1 MARKSRKNM
10 MLQENTALPD
20 KEKKVLFK
28 AGLYARLSHEKEEN
42 IERGTIETQMELM
55 KNYVKDHEDIVIE
68 EEYYDA
74 SFTGTNFE
82 RPDFKRMLEDAKTGR
97 INCII
102 VKDLSRLGR
111 NYVEMGN
118 YIERVFPFLNVR
130 FIAVTDDFDSFRP
143 GTDLMMPL
151 KNIVNEFYAKD
162 ISKKVSTAHRRK
174 WTTDEY
180 MCGFAPYGY
189 LKSKTEKNR
198 IVVDEATAGNVRLI
212 YKLFLDGKGYTPIA
226 KYLNEQGIMSPLMYL
241 KSLGYQQNVRTNG
254 VWTKTTVKSILTN
267 QAYIGSAVHGKV
279 VIEKYNNIPLH
290 ATDPSEWVV
299 VENTHEPL
307 IDKKTFEKVQER
319 VKEISDAYFA
329 KEFTKHPP
337 NEMNLLKGKIVC
349 GDCGKGMRL
358 SPRTTK
364 SYVYFCGTFSD
375 GINPACSRHKI
386 DQEEVNKAVFAQ
398 ISNHMRCCID
408 ALKVIREL
416 NARSSGLKKYDVY
429 EKAITRQRRE
439 LEKVNRKFS
448 ELYGDYSEHLI
459 NESEYLTLKQQ
470 YLLKSEA
477 LKKEIDNLL
486 VSQNLY
492 SKSYKIDED
501 WENLI
506 NKYLKCRKLNKEL
519 ADAFVDKV
527 QVFEDGRISVNL
539 VYDDCLEEL
548 LQVKNK
554 REGDLYE

>member
-10 MLQENTALPD
+10 MPLEATALPD

-28 AGLYARLSHEKEEN
+28 AGLYARLSHETEEN

-198 IVVDEATAGNVRLI
+198 IVVDEATAGNVRLGKLI
-212 YKLFLDGKGYTPIA
+212 WNKTKKRVGSNNTSTYVPKDEWIVIENCHEPIITQKLFDTAHANSKKYIRPKRGKRNYNPFYYCGVCGRALVPSKRVKGDILLCSSSRIEENSPCKSNRVEIA
-226 KYLNEQGIMSPLMYL
+226 K
-241 KSLGYQQNVRTNG
+241 
-254 VWTKTTVKSILTN
+254 
-267 QAYIGSAVHGKV
+267 
-279 VIEKYNNIPLH
+279 
-290 ATDPSEWVV
+290 
-299 VENTHEPL
+299 VENT
-307 IDKKTFEKVQER
+307 I
-319 VKEISDAYFA
+319 
-329 KEFTKHPP
+329 
-337 NEMNLLKGKIVC
+337 MKIVNMYATAYLDEK
-349 GDCGKGMRL
+349 GIKKAGKSKEVSPEEKIATLEKKVKSL
-358 SPRTTK
+358 SSKKMMLYSDYKDDKLTREE
-364 SYVYFCGTFSD
+364 YVKRSKAMVEQIDELHQEIEQLKTEIPPEDNSSSKFETQLESI
-375 GINPACSRHKI
+375 INMESFDREKI
-386 DQEEVNKAVFAQ
+386 Q
-398 ISNHMRCCID
+398 
-408 ALKVIREL
+408 KVI
-416 NARSSGLKKYDVY
+416 KKV
-429 EKAITRQRRE
+429 I
-439 LEKVNRKFS
+439 
-448 ELYGDYSEHLI
+448 I
-459 NESEYLTLKQQ
+459 NGEDNI
-470 YLLKSEA
+470 
-477 LKKEIDNLL
+477 EIVWNT
-486 VSQNLY
+486 
-492 SKSYKIDED
+492 
-501 WENLI
+501 
-506 NKYLKCRKLNKEL
+506 
-519 ADAFVDKV
+519 
-527 QVFEDGRISVNL
+527 
-539 VYDDCLEEL
+539 DDPFF
-548 LQVKNK
+548 K
-554 REGDLYE
+554 

>member
-10 MLQENTALPD
+10 MPLEATALPD

-28 AGLYARLSHEKEEN
+28 AGLYARLSHETEEN

-82 RPDFKRMLEDAKTGR
+82 RPDFQRMLEDAKTGR

-198 IVVDEATAGNVRLI
+198 IVVDEATAGNVRLGKLI
-212 YKLFLDGKGYTPIA
+212 WNKTKKRVGSNNTSTYVPKDEWIVIENCHEPIITQKLFDMAHANSKKYIRPKRGKRNYNPFYYCGVCGRALVPSKRVKGDILLCYSSRIEENSPCKSNRVEIA
-226 KYLNEQGIMSPLMYL
+226 KVEDAIMKIVNMYATAYLDEKGIKKAGKSKEVSPEEKIATLEKKV
-241 KSLGYQQNVRTNG
+241 KSLSSKKMMLYSDYKDDKLTREEYVKRSKAMVEQIDELHQEIEQL
-254 VWTKTTVKSILTN
+254 KTEIPPEDNSSSKFETQLESIIN
-267 QAYIGSAVHGKV
+267 MESFDR
-279 VIEKYNNIPLH
+279 EKI
-290 ATDPSEWVV
+290 
-299 VENTHEPL
+299 
-307 IDKKTFEKVQER
+307 Q
-319 VKEISDAYFA
+319 
-329 KEFTKHPP
+329 
-337 NEMNLLKGKIVC
+337 
-349 GDCGKGMRL
+349 
-358 SPRTTK
+358 
-364 SYVYFCGTFSD
+364 
-375 GINPACSRHKI
+375 
-386 DQEEVNKAVFAQ
+386 
-398 ISNHMRCCID
+398 
-408 ALKVIREL
+408 KVI
-416 NARSSGLKKYDVY
+416 KKV
-429 EKAITRQRRE
+429 I
-439 LEKVNRKFS
+439 
-448 ELYGDYSEHLI
+448 I
-459 NESEYLTLKQQ
+459 NGEDNI
-470 YLLKSEA
+470 
-477 LKKEIDNLL
+477 EIIWNT
-486 VSQNLY
+486 
-492 SKSYKIDED
+492 
-501 WENLI
+501 
-506 NKYLKCRKLNKEL
+506 
-519 ADAFVDKV
+519 
-527 QVFEDGRISVNL
+527 
-539 VYDDCLEEL
+539 DDPFF
-548 LQVKNK
+548 K
-554 REGDLYE
+554 